1 MGVHRSEKQLLSG
14 ALRQGASLFQCALSV
29 GHRCRRHEDTYNRL
43 SREVSSQLTQA
54 FLSQLK
60 SPECAPIVALL
71 RKQVDAIVSCR
82 KTDEVGDRFQKAV
95 DASCSALARQAT
107 LKHVPA
113 ELLTEH
119 TEAFI
124 AAKVAPH
131 VLRLVET
138 TPLRLE
144 DQRLQKN
151 LNVLRVFGLTLT
163 QLEVDEL
170 LLPHKLRA
178 PLLSMVGELL
188 AATKANTVGKVSNVE
203 AGPSFSSRLAPKLQ
217 SSGSECHRVC
227 P

>member
-1 MGVHRSEKQLLSG
+1 M
-14 ALRQGASLFQCALSV
+14 
-29 GHRCRRHEDTYNRL
+29 
-43 SREVSSQLTQA
+43 
-54 FLSQLK
+54 
-60 SPECAPIVALL
+60 L
-71 RKQVDAIVSCR
+71 RKQVDAIVSCGN
-82 KTDEVGDRFQKAV
+82 TEEVARTFQKAV
-95 DASCSALARQAT
+95 DASSSALAGQAT

-178 PLLSMVGELL
+178 PLLTMVGELL
-188 AATKANTVGKVSNVE
+188 AATKSNTVGRVSKGH
-203 AGPSFSSRLAPKLQ
+203 AGPAVGARFAPKL
-217 SSGSECHRVC
+217 
-227 P
+227 

>member
-1 MGVHRSEKQLLSG
+1 MDEWESTGAKNSFSLVRFGKELLSSSV
-14 ALRQGASLFQCALSV
+14 RYLSDIGV
-29 GHRCRRHEDTYNRL
+29 DDTKTLIIDYR
-43 SREVSSQLTQA
+43 A